1 MPDADTVPRKIVRMR
16 EKMIARPAQTYWI
29 LEKRQLEAMTSAR
42 RHDIVDRLAVG
53 GPMSI
58 KALAEQIGAQPSSLY
73 HHVEKLLRVGL
84 VIEAGTQVVNRR
96 REQLYATPAPRMRLA
111 RALVENKHPAVI
123 NEIVASLSRQ
133 MGRDFKSGAEQP
145 TRQAEGEER
154 NFGFGRLIGRP
165 TPAQL
170 ARINA
175 CLTEIGEIL
184 WSSADESAQAVS
196 LGWVIAPVDE

>member
-1 MPDADTVPRKIVRMR
+1 MTGRPD
-16 EKMIARPAQTYWI
+16 QTYWI
-29 LEKRQLEAMTSAR
+29 LEKKQIEAMTSAR

-58 KALAEQIGAQPSSLY
+58 KSLAEQIGAQPSALY

-84 VIEAGTQVVNRR
+84 VVEAGNQVVNRR

-123 NEIVASLSRQ
+123 NEIVASLTRQ
-133 MGRDFKSGAEQP
+133 MARDFKSGAAQV

-154 NFGFGRLIGRP
+154 NFGFSRLIGRP
-165 TPAQL
+165 TSAQL

-175 CLTEIGEIL
+175 CLAEVSEIL
-184 WSSADESAQAVS
+184 WNSSDETSPAIS
-196 LGWVIAPVDE
+196 FGWVVAPLDE